1 MRLRVAIVL
10 LLVIAAFFAAGP
22 WIGCVAPPLS
32 GAPLGTMFNTVLVRA
47 CTYTDT
53 GTPFTIRGN
62 AGLPGFTGPY
72 WGSLLVGIA
81 YLVAAVF
88 VARTKRAL

>member
-22 WIGCVAPPLS
+22 WLGCVAPPLS
-32 GAPLGTMFNTVLVRA
+32 GAPLGTLVGVPVLLRA
-47 CTYTDT
+47 CTYGATEFSI
-53 GTPFTIRGN
+53 GVHQGF
-62 AGLPGFTGPY
+62 PGFTGPY
-72 WGSLLVGIA
+72 WGNLVVGIA
-81 YLVAAVF
+81 YLVAAVL

>member
-10 LLVIAAFFAAGP
+10 LLVVAAFFAAGP
-22 WIGCVAPPLS
+22 WLGCVAPLLS
-32 GAPLGTMFNTVLVRA
+32 GAPFGTLVGFPVLLRA
-47 CTYTDT
+47 CTYG
-53 GTPFTIRGN
+53 GTEFSIG
-62 AGLPGFTGPY
+62 GHSGFPGFTGPY
-72 WGSLLVGIA
+72 WGNLLVGIA